1 MKTIYKILFSI
12 LLITL
17 LVAAI
22 FFFSE
27 QSGADSHTVSKNVS
41 ERIADVWADTF
52 WEGHVQYTR
61 EVLASMLDAPVR
73 KLAHICIYTAL
84 GFGTCIV
91 AHILSNKKIRFWHL
105 LICVL
110 TVALV
115 ASLDEF
121 NQYYSG
127 DRGASLSDVFIDSVG
142 GCIGIYLVFV
152 IKDFIQHIINGI
164 NREKNIASKK

>member
-1 MKTIYKILFSI
+1 MDVEFYK
-12 LLITL
+12 
-17 LVAAI
+17 
-22 FFFSE
+22 
-27 QSGADSHTVSKNVS
+27 
-41 ERIADVWADTF
+41 
-52 WEGHVQYTR
+52 
-61 EVLASMLDAPVR
+61 
-73 KLAHICIYTAL
+73 KL
-84 GFGTCIV
+84 
-91 AHILSNKKIRFWHL
+91 FWHL